1 MMNLKLR
8 DPQSWKINPT
18 IFFILLIVIAV
29 LASYLKSII
38 SELIFLDDDTLVF
51 VKFADY
57 GFAENLINSFSTNYL
72 GGHYY
77 RPITLITLLFDSIFT
92 QHSFISFHLTNL
104 FLHLATSIIIFLV
117 IKKLGYDLTIAFLI
131 ALMFSIAP
139 ININAVGW
147 IAGRGDLLTAFLSIV
162 AFYFFLKYLHNGS
175 VLQITSVYLL
185 LIFAIL
191 SKEASLLV
199 PFLFLIFYFI
209 ESKDFLLNK
218 KTVGALL
225 IVGIV
230 FGFYFLLRL
239 LLQPGVHIDKFSFS
253 EYLNNGFVIPE
264 TISKFFIPYFI
275 KALSSFDL
283 FATIPGIVIIIFLIA
298 IPFPLSSISKSR
310 YYFGLIWFV
319 LLLLPGMV
327 FRTMQQDGFYYWD
340 CRSYLP
346 LIGLS
351 ITLAEII
358 KAVNFQ
364 KYKRSIYA
372 IIGLYMISLTA
383 TTFIKIDLYKNP
395 ITYWGSV
402 KADFPDRFLPYIGLF
417 NYYNHKKD
425 FINAENQLLAGIKIK
440 PNEFT
445 LRQLLINFY
454 TTRKEKQ
461 KAFLASKNAIDN
473 NVDDFSNLF
482 EDYIMLAIELNNL
495 NEVENLIDKKSNN
508 EKFSAKIKEI
518 LESQIQR
525 LNDSGDLQKAN
536 LISQIKLKL
545 N

>member
-1 MMNLKLR
+1 MNFNLNKIISEKLIS
-8 DPQSWKINPT
+8 QLLV
-18 IFFILLIVIAV
+18 IFIIIFTVAV
-29 LASYLKSII
+29 SYFKSIF
-38 SELIFLDDDTLVF
+38 SELIFLDDDTLVL
-51 VKFADY
+51 VKFINN
-57 GFAENLINSFSTNYL
+57 GFLENISNSIKSNYL

-77 RPITLITLLFDSIFT
+77 RPITLITLLIDYIFARD
-92 QHSFISFHLTNL
+92 SFITFHLTNIL
-104 FLHLATSIIIFLV
+104 LHLFTSLFIFLV
-117 IKKLGYDLTIAFLI
+117 IKKLGYDLIISLLI
-131 ALMFSIAP
+131 ALIFSITP

-147 IAGRGDLLTAFLSIV
+147 IAGRGDLLTAFFSLL
-162 AFYFFLKYLHNGS
+162 AFYFLLKYLHNGS

-185 LIFAIL
+185 LIFAVL
-191 SKEASLLV
+191 SKEASLLL

-218 KTVGALL
+218 KTIGALL
-225 IVGIV
+225 IVAIV

-239 LLQPGVHIDKFSFS
+239 LLQPGVNIDKFSFS
-253 EYLNNGFVIPE
+253 GYLNNVFVLPE

-283 FATIPGIVIIIFLIA
+283 FATISGIVIIIFLIA
-298 IPFPLSSISKSR
+298 IPFLLSSISKSR

-346 LIGLS
+346 LIGFSL
-351 ITLAEII
+351 TLAEII

-364 KYKRSIYA
+364 KYKKLIYA
-372 IIGLYMISLTA
+372 IIGLYMISLAA

-402 KADFPDRFLPYIGLF
+402 KADFPGRFLPYVGLF

-425 FINAENQLLAGIKIK
+425 FTNAENQLLAGIKIK

-461 KAFLASKNAIDN
+461 KAFLASKNAIDSY
-473 NVDDFSNLF
+473 VDDFSNLF
-482 EDYIMLAIELNNL
+482 EDYISLAIELNKL
-495 NEVENLIDKKSNN
+495 NEIESLIVKYSNN
-508 EKFSAKIKEI
+508 EKFNNKIKEI
-518 LESQIQR
+518 LETKTQQ
-525 LNDSGDLQKAN
+525 LNDSGDAHKAN
-536 LISQIKLKL
+536 LISEIKLKL